1 MAEQLDLTSPVV
13 IPNVANYRV
22 SVLSLL
28 WDDAVISIAL
38 RDNNGQVLS
47 FSYNGAQATSMMTVL
62 NKANL
67 TSNSLHKRV
76 LNQLVSDGFLAGTV
90 SGSPA

>member
-22 SVLSLL
+22 RSLFFD
-28 WDDAVISIAL
+28 WDGANIIIGLV
-38 RDNNGQVLS
+38 DNNGATLS
-47 FSYNGAQATSMMTVL
+47 FQYTNSQATNMMTVL

-67 TSNSLHKRV
+67 SSNSLHKRV
-76 LNQLVSDGFLAGTV
+76 LNQLVSDGKLAGTV